1 MPVSTVPVTGTSCSS
16 QARQEPRKLSSPGGR
31 VLFAAGLRRYTV
43 AVPER
48 PLIELTYYETYYF
61 ANAVK
66 NVLEHQ
72 MRYLRNL
79 DDFYGDDK
87 YLGLTPAFGKFSAFH
102 AFIEFLIDD
111 IMSDDVNQVKLDIR
125 QDDLVK
131 FANIPSA
138 FVFDTHPSKL
148 PVNIALDRYGLE
160 HQSFEDWLK
169 EKGTAFLDA
178 DNDDMHEY
186 YSSLREDGTW
196 YELLDRATHEVFF
209 VLFQNRNVLL
219 LFNDM
224 IADQVKCAEDL
235 AEQGDYAEY
244 FARPGVL
251 KRVAIPEWVQ
261 RAVYFRDRGL
271 CVLCRR
277 DLTGI
282 VNIWSEENFDHIVP
296 LASGGLNDVSNI
308 QLLCRECN
316 SKKRAGEPTTS
327 NRYEAWYPQD

>member
-1 MPVSTVPVTGTSCSS
+1 
-16 QARQEPRKLSSPGGR
+16 
-31 VLFAAGLRRYTV
+31 
-43 AVPER
+43 VPER

-72 MRYLRNL
+72 MHYLRNL

-87 YLGLTPAFGKFSAFH
+87 YLALTPAFRKISAFH
-102 AFIEFLIDD
+102 VFIEFLIDD
-111 IMSDDVNQVKLDIR
+111 MMSDDVNDVKLDIR

-138 FVFDTHPSKL
+138 LVFDSHPSKL
-148 PVNIALDRYGLE
+148 PVNIALDRYGIE

-169 EKGTAFLDA
+169 EHGTTFLEA
-178 DNDDMHEY
+178 NDDDMQEY
-186 YSSLREDGTW
+186 YASLREDGTW
-196 YELLDRATHEVFF
+196 DQLLERATREVFF
-209 VLFQNRNVLL
+209 VLFQNRDVLL

-224 IADQVKCAEDL
+224 IADQLKGAEGA
-235 AEQGDYAEY
+235 AEQGDYAEH
-244 FARPGVL
+244 FARAGVL
-251 KRVAIPEWVQ
+251 KRVAMPQWVQ

-271 CVLCRR
+271 CVLCQR

-282 VNIWSEENFDHIVP
+282 VNIWSEDNFDHIVP
-296 LASGGLNDVSNI
+296 LAAGGLNDVSNI

-316 SKKRAGEPTTS
+316 SKKSAGEPTTS
-327 NRYEAWYPQD
+327 NRYEAWYPEA